1 MVINHVKTKHAPK
14 HVEQSRKRI
23 IPHTFSGER
32 KTYKHRKKTPNN
44 MRRNKKA
51 MEDENS
57 VGKQNLPCIT
67 TWTRIIR
74 ADDGTS

>member
-1 MVINHVKTKHAPK
+1 MVINHVKTEHAPK

-23 IPHTFSGER
+23 ISHTFSGER

-57 VGKQNLPCIT
+57 VGKQTPTMHNHVDT
-67 TWTRIIR
+67 
-74 ADDGTS
+74 DH